1 MQRGQRGRWFRD
13 RCGGL
18 RLRCVG
24 LGRLSQSDALSESGE
39 SESERGRATA
49 GIGVVGTSVRCWA
62 SSFLRDRKDLEGVLL
77 SALPCSARAKG
88 KIDCLADLAHLSGL
102 RMSAS
107 VGAWSWPSRAR

>member
-1 MQRGQRGRWFRD
+1 M
-13 RCGGL
+13 
-18 RLRCVG
+18 G

-39 SESERGRATA
+39 SESERGRPTA

-88 KIDCLADLAHLSGL
+88 KIDCLADLAHLRGL

-107 VGAWSWPSRAR
+107 VGAWSWPSRARWVEAPSTGRVTRW

>member
-1 MQRGQRGRWFRD
+1 MGF
-13 RCGGL
+13 
-18 RLRCVG
+18 
-24 LGRLSQSDALSESGE
+24 GRLSQSDALSESGE
-39 SESERGRATA
+39 SESERGRTTA

-102 RMSAS
+102 RMSA
-107 VGAWSWPSRAR
+107 RAETMLEESTGRVYR